1 MIPFFQI
8 ISDPFSEKN
17 KLKQN
22 IISKAMIDI
31 ITYVCFF
38 VTYII
43 FKLFNLRFI
52 SSPLEAL
59 GHQVIDLE
67 CFMHEYKNTKYKIII
82 LNHEKFIANKFFF
95 KYQKKKFKNFI
106 LVNNKLL
113 CIMLHYVKRRFKLNL
128 SINTQRYLSNNTI
141 TADKILNNLFLKK
154 KKLYKI
160 SFSDKFKALA
170 ILRKKKIFINKNS
183 SIITIHTRDKKF
195 KAYDSETYRVSNI
208 KTYYKSIDYL
218 LSKNFIVFRLG
229 IISDDKAKIS
239 KKNYY
244 DLTKIKFSRYEVE
257 LITTYLI
264 SESQMFIGSCSG
276 VIDLATIFDIPT
288 LATNHA
294 PLSHLFSHGRKKIC
308 LPKLYRY
315 NRRKKILKF
324 TEIIKN
330 NYDNFRLDKYY
341 KNHNLSLIDN
351 TDIDIL
357 MALKELILNI
367 KKKNFKPNKLQIKFR
382 SMLKKNSHSIF
393 SKNHISASFIHKYK
407 KLM

>member
-170 ILRKKKIFINKNS
+170 ILRKKK
-183 SIITIHTRDKKF
+183 
-195 KAYDSETYRVSNI
+195 NI
-208 KTYYKSIDYL
+208 Y
-218 LSKNFIVFRLG
+218 
-229 IISDDKAKIS
+229 
-239 KKNYY
+239 
-244 DLTKIKFSRYEVE
+244 
-257 LITTYLI
+257 
-264 SESQMFIGSCSG
+264 
-276 VIDLATIFDIPT
+276 
-288 LATNHA
+288 
-294 PLSHLFSHGRKKIC
+294 
-308 LPKLYRY
+308 
-315 NRRKKILKF
+315 
-324 TEIIKN
+324 
-330 NYDNFRLDKYY
+330 
-341 KNHNLSLIDN
+341 
-351 TDIDIL
+351 
-357 MALKELILNI
+357 
-367 KKKNFKPNKLQIKFR
+367 
-382 SMLKKNSHSIF
+382 
-393 SKNHISASFIHKYK
+393 
-407 KLM
+407 